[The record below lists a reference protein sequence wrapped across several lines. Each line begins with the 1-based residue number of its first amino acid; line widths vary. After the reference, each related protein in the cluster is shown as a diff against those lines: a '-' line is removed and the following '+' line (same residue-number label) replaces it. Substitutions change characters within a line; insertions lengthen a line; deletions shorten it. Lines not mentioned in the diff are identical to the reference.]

1 MNTPSTDISEVPL
14 RANSL
19 PNAIGGADPW
29 VGLQK
34 YTSARIGIGRAGGS
48 QRTPSLMHDF
58 GEDSPNTEEYLSYI
72 LQGME
77 GVVDESG
84 TAARYFRRWKYREDV
99 CAKTGTAEVTTLD
112 LENNAWFVMLAP
124 KDNPEIAV
132 AVFIPSGLSG
142 GMAGVAAREFVE
154 WYMDQKSLRSVDVA
168 FPSGNTLAP

>member
-1 MNTPSTDISEVPL
+1 MYNLTIVDSITSPEGDIV
-14 RANSL
+14 
-19 PNAIGGADPW
+19 
-29 VGLQK
+29 
-34 YTSARIGIGRAGGS
+34 S

-142 GMAGVAAREFVE
+142 GMAGVAAREFVG
-154 WYMDQKSLRSVDVA
+154 WYMDQKTLRSVDVV